1 MKSQR
6 GVTLS
11 SLAIYIVLIFVV
23 LAILATVSL
32 NFQTGIKDINSEG
45 TEIIEIS
52 KFNMYFLKEVKMNG
66 NKITLI
72 NETNNEIT
80 FSSGSKYV
88 FDTNNGI
95 ISLIE
100 LSEDKEISKTI
111 TIAENIEEC
120 TFKEK
125 NEGGKTIIIVDI
137 KPKNADKIVN
147 EYILNTQDSNSN
159 YEDQSEYIY

>member
-66 NKITLI
+66 NKITLL
-72 NETNNEIT
+72 
-80 FSSGSKYV
+80 Y
-88 FDTNNGI
+88 
-95 ISLIE
+95 
-100 LSEDKEISKTI
+100 
-111 TIAENIEEC
+111 C
-120 TFKEK
+120 
-125 NEGGKTIIIVDI
+125 
-137 KPKNADKIVN
+137 P
-147 EYILNTQDSNSN
+147 
-159 YEDQSEYIY
+159 

>member
-11 SLAIYIVLIFVV
+11 SLAIYIVLVFIV
-23 LAILATVSL
+23 LAILATVTL
-32 NFQTGIKDINSEG
+32 NFQIGIQDINSEG
-45 TEIIEIS
+45 TEIIEIN

-66 NKITLI
+66 NEITSI

-80 FSSGSKYV
+80 FSLGNKYV

-95 ISLIE
+95 IKLIE

-111 TIAENIEEC
+111 AIAENIEEC
-120 TFKEK
+120 TFKAK
-125 NEGGKTIIIVDI
+125 NEYGKTIIVVDI
-137 KPKNADKIVN
+137 KPKNADKITN

-159 YEDQSEYIY
+159 YEDESEYIY